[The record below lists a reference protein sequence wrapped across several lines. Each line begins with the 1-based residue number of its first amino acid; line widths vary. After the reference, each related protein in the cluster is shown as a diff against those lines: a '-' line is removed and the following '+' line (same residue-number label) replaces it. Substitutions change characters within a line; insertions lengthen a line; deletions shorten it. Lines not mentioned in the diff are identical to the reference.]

1 MDKKNIE
8 TILPLT
14 PLQQGFLW
22 HSQSERAGAA
32 AGLIQ
37 MQCRLVG
44 SLNHALFEQ
53 AWQQTVDRHAQL
65 RASVHWRNVKQPV
78 SVILKSVGATV
89 DHLDWRNQDLTDE
102 SLADAAL
109 MHFLS
114 GDLES
119 GLQIEQAPVSR
130 MTLIQTSDQSHEL
143 VWTCHHLLLDGW
155 SGGLVLDEV
164 FARYDALKLNKPFT
178 ARPSARF
185 ADYLKW
191 LKTRDVAQAEHY
203 WTGLLADFD
212 GLPKLGGAGQASR
225 QSLSLGESS
234 TRLLMAA
241 VRESRTTINP
251 WLQCAWAIVLAQLTG
266 RDDIVYGTSVS
277 GRQIDF
283 SGADQL
289 VGMLINVIP
298 VRAKLSADQAIGE
311 QLKTMQAQS
320 LESLQ
325 YATQDLSEI
334 QTWSRCAG
342 QLFDSLV
349 VVENQPS
356 AVSPESVRVENQRS
370 GIASSYGVTVIA
382 RPGEDLALSIITTG
396 TSLSSNQVQ
405 SALEGLRS
413 VLLAMEQSLV
423 QSIESLRLSCLPNL
437 ASAVAPERAAEPTSP
452 TNSDALPS
460 PLLEEKIRRVWQR
473 VLGIRHLQSSDSF
486 FDLGGTSVLAMVM
499 FNRLDAELGIRLPPT
514 TLLEHG
520 SVTKLVELIDQNGVA
535 EQWSDVVAIQID
547 GDKPPL
553 FVPDTTTDLLIYRH
567 LAREMGKS
575 QPIYGLSA
583 RNLSALPLSEV
594 ATRLVAQVQSVQVQ
608 GPYFLA
614 GLSGAGPLAW
624 LMAQQLEEQ
633 GQKVEMLILFD
644 CLGPDYPRLLPPMR
658 RALSALGRA
667 ARVVSRKITQPGRDR
682 VVRMGDPLTRR
693 IPTPIDT
700 SADAPLQ
707 RGARVRALARAVT
720 RHRPLGEQ
728 LANLVVLG
736 AMKIPAQSNLL
747 AWAAFLQALWIE
759 SRDSGDA
766 ENPSLGQALQIAGR
780 VHHRLYSELK
790 PFSGRV
796 EFFKASE
803 RPPATEDDDF
813 CGWRMLAR
821 GEFHV
826 HKVSGGHLSL
836 IEPPQVENLARILT
850 QSLAEAQSLGKVQS
864 ENQTQP

>member
-37 MQCRLVG
+37 MQCRLRGALDHV
-44 SLNHALFEQ
+44 LFEQ

-65 RASVHWRNVKQPV
+65 RASVHWRNVKQPA
-78 SVILKSVGATV
+78 SVVLKSVRATV
-89 DHLDWRNQDLTDE
+89 RHLDWRDQDLTDQ
-102 SLADAAL
+102 SSIDAAL
-109 MHFLS
+109 TQFLDD
-114 GDLES
+114 DLES
-119 GLQIEQAPVSR
+119 GLPIEQAPVSR
-130 MTLIQTSDQSHEL
+130 MTLIQTHSQSHEL
-143 VWTCHHLLLDGW
+143 IWTCHHLLLDGW
-155 SGGLVLDEV
+155 SGALVLDEV
-164 FARYDALKLNKPFT
+164 FARYDALVLNKPFT
-178 ARPSARF
+178 ARPSPRF

-191 LKTRDVAQAEHY
+191 LNARDVVQAERY
-203 WTGLLADFD
+203 WTGLLAGFKV
-212 GLPKLGGAGQASR
+212 LPKLGGADQASR
-225 QSLSLGESS
+225 QSISLGDSS
-234 TRLLMAA
+234 TRLLMTA
-241 VRESRTTINP
+241 VRESRSTLNA

-266 RDDIVYGTSVS
+266 RDDVVYGVTVS

-283 SGADQL
+283 AGADQL

-298 VRAKLSADQAIGE
+298 VRAKLSVDQAIGE

-320 LESLQ
+320 HESLQ

-334 QTWSRCAG
+334 QTWSGCAG
-342 QLFDSLV
+342 QLFDSLL

-356 AVSPESVRVENQRS
+356 AASPESVRVENQRS
-370 GIASSYGVTVIA
+370 GIASSYGLTVIV

-396 TSLSSNQVQ
+396 AGLSSDQVQ
-405 SALEGLRS
+405 SALDGLRS
-413 VLLAMEQSLV
+413 VLLAMEQSLT
-423 QSIESLRLSCLPNL
+423 QSIVGLRAESLPNL
-437 ASAVAPERAAEPTSP
+437 ATAVAPKTVAGPT
-452 TNSDALPS
+452 TQTDSDVVPS
-460 PLLEEKIRRVWQR
+460 PLLEEKIRRVWQS
-473 VLGIRHLQSSDSF
+473 VLGIARFQSSDSF
-486 FDLGGTSVLAMVM
+486 FDLGGTSVLAMAM

-514 TLLEHG
+514 TLLEYG
-520 SVTKLVELIDQNGVA
+520 SVEKLVELIGQNNIA

-567 LAREMGKS
+567 LAHAMGKS
-575 QPIYGLSA
+575 LPIYGLSA
-583 RNLSALPLSEV
+583 RDMSALPISEV
-594 ATRLVAQVQSVQVQ
+594 ATRLVAQVQSIQAQ

-633 GQKVEMLILFD
+633 GQKVGALILFD
-644 CLGPDYPRLLPPMR
+644 CLGPEYPRLLPPMR
-658 RALSALGRA
+658 RALSALGGA
-667 ARVVSRKITQPGRDR
+667 ARVLLRKVTQPGRDS
-682 VVRMGDPLTRR
+682 VVRVEDSLTRR
-693 IPTPIDT
+693 IPMPIEM
-700 SADAPLQ
+700 SVDAPLK
-707 RGARVRALARAVT
+707 RSARVRALARTVT
-720 RHRPLGEQ
+720 RHRPFGEQ
-728 LANLVVLG
+728 LANLIVLA

-766 ENPSLGQALQIAGR
+766 QHPGLGQALQIAGR

-803 RPPATEDDDF
+803 RPPAVQDDDF
-813 CGWRMLAR
+813 CGWRTLAT

-826 HKVSGGHLSL
+826 HKVLGGHLSL

-850 QSLAEAQSLGKVQS
+850 QSLAHAHSA
-864 ENQTQP
+864 NPTQP